1 MENMKRVAE
10 LLEKVRQTSS
20 SNAKKDILEKAKDD
34 ETLKKVLYYC
44 MNPYM
49 MYGISNKTI
58 DKLKPDS
65 MNYVKANE
73 QDVFDFL
80 DTLSKSNIND
90 ALRKQAKTLL
100 ESIEDEQVRDMVQK
114 IMVKDLKIGCNVT
127 TVNKVFGKNF
137 IPSFEVQLAESYAK
151 QKPGFLKDK
160 EVWITTK
167 LDGFRIVYDPYRNEF
182 YSRAGQLY
190 EGLDHLKESCHKLSV
205 KLSEVANLSELVMLD
220 GELVHE
226 PVEGLNSLELY
237 SLTSSAAR
245 KKGYHKDK
253 EKLQFNVFDFIPVSE
268 FQSGITR
275 IKYKARRNHMD
286 KVFNLWKYT
295 GIVPVHA
302 LYSGKFDEEVLMTL
316 LRQVEAEGG
325 EGLMINTD
333 GVYETKRTKKLLK
346 VKTFHSADVLVLD
359 VYEGEK
365 GKEFEGTLG
374 GVTIKFLHNGEERTC
389 NCGSGFD
396 KDERE
401 LFFNHP
407 ETIVGKIIEI
417 NYFEVSKDG
426 KTGTESL
433 RFGTYQHRIRDD
445 KTEKDITDVAITD

>member
-1 MENMKRVAE
+1 METMKRVAE

-20 SNAKKDILEKAKDD
+20 SNAKKDILEKAKND

-49 MYGISNKTI
+49 MYGLSNKTL
-58 DKLKPDS
+58 DKLKPDNVS
-65 MNYVKANE
+65 NKINA

-90 ALRKQAKTLL
+90 VLRKQAKTLL
-100 ESIEDEQVRDMVQK
+100 MSIEDEQVRDMVQK

-137 IPSFEVQLAESYAK
+137 VPTFEVQLAESYAK

-167 LDGFRIVYDPYRNEF
+167 LDGFRIVYDPYKNEF
-182 YSRAGQLY
+182 YTRAGQLY

-275 IKYKARRNHMD
+275 MKYKARRNHMD

-295 GIVPVHA
+295 GIVPVYA
-302 LYSGKFDEEVLMTL
+302 LYSGKFDEEVLMSL

-346 VKTFHSADVLVLD
+346 VKSFFDADVYVVD
-359 VYEGEK
+359 IE
-365 GKEFEGTLG
+365 EGTGRNEGKMGAAKVMFKYG
-374 GVTIKFLHNGEERTC
+374 GQELYTHI
-389 NCGSGFD
+389 GSGWSD
-396 KDERE
+396 EQREYYWNHKDE
-401 LFFNHP
+401 L
-407 ETIVGKIIEI
+407 VGKVVECQ
-417 NYFEVSKDG
+417 YFETSKDA
-426 KTGTESL
+426 KTGVINL
-433 RFGTYQHRIRDD
+433 RFPTFNGRVRND
-445 KTEKDITDVAITD
+445 KGIKDVTDVKNV

>member
-49 MYGISNKTI
+49 MYGLSNKTL
-58 DKLKPDS
+58 DKRKPDNVS
-65 MNYVKANE
+65 NKINE

-90 ALRKQAKTLL
+90 VLRKQAKTLL
-100 ESIEDEQVRDMVQK
+100 MSIEDEQVRDMVQK

-137 IPSFEVQLAESYAK
+137 VPTFEVQLAESYAK
-151 QKPGFLKDK
+151 QKPGFLKGK

-167 LDGFRIVYDPYRNEF
+167 LDGFRIVYDPYKNEF
-182 YSRAGQLY
+182 YTRAGQLY

-205 KLSEVANLSELVMLD
+205 RLSEVANLSELVMLD

-268 FQSGITR
+268 FQSGNTR
-275 IKYKARRNHMD
+275 MKYKARRNHMD
-286 KVFNLWKYT
+286 KVFNLWKFET
-295 GIVPVHA
+295 IVPVYA
-302 LYSGKFDEEVLMTL
+302 LYSGKFDEEVLMSL

-346 VKTFHSADVLVLD
+346 VKSFFDADVYVVD
-359 VYEGEK
+359 IE
-365 GKEFEGTLG
+365 EGTG
-374 GVTIKFLHNGEERTC
+374 RNEGKMGAAKVMFKYGEQELYTHI
-389 NCGSGFD
+389 GSGWSD
-396 KDERE
+396 EQREYYWNHKDE
-401 LFFNHP
+401 L
-407 ETIVGKIIEI
+407 VGKVIECQ
-417 NYFEVSKDG
+417 YFETSKDA
-426 KTGTESL
+426 KTGIINL
-433 RFGTYQHRIRDD
+433 RFPTFNGRVRDD
-445 KTEKDITDVAITD
+445 KGIEDITDVKNV

>member
-1 MENMKRVAE
+1 
-10 LLEKVRQTSS
+10 
-20 SNAKKDILEKAKDD
+20 
-34 ETLKKVLYYC
+34 
-44 MNPYM
+44 
-49 MYGISNKTI
+49 
-58 DKLKPDS
+58 
-65 MNYVKANE
+65 
-73 QDVFDFL
+73 
-80 DTLSKSNIND
+80 
-90 ALRKQAKTLL
+90 
-100 ESIEDEQVRDMVQK
+100 
-114 IMVKDLKIGCNVT
+114 MVKDLKIGCNVT

-167 LDGFRIVYDPYRNEF
+167 LDGFRIVYDPYKNEF
-182 YSRAGQLY
+182 YTRAGQLY
-190 EGLDHLKESCHKLSV
+190 EGLDHLKESCYKLSV

>member
-49 MYGISNKTI
+49 MYGISNKTL

-73 QDVFDFL
+73 QNVFDFL

-100 ESIEDEQVRDMVQK
+100 MSIEDEQVRDMVQK

-167 LDGFRIVYDPYRNEF
+167 LDGFRIVYDPYKNEF
-182 YSRAGQLY
+182 YTRAGQLY

-275 IKYKARRNHMD
+275 MKYKARRNHMD

-302 LYSGKFDEEVLMTL
+302 LYSGKFDEEVLMSL

-333 GVYETKRTKKLLK
+333 GVYECRRTKKLLK
-346 VKTFHSADVLVLD
+346 VKSFFDADLYVVD
-359 VYEGEK
+359 VE
-365 GKEFEGTLG
+365 EGTGRNEGRMGAVKAMFRYGDEILYTH
-374 GVTIKFLHNGEERTC
+374 V
-389 NCGSGFD
+389 GSGWSD
-396 KDERE
+396 EQRRYYWEHKDE
-401 LFFNHP
+401 L
-407 ETIVGKIIEI
+407 IGKVIECK
-417 NYFEVSKDG
+417 YFEVSKDS
-426 KTGTESL
+426 KTGMVNL
-433 RFGTYQHRIRDD
+433 RFPTFNGRIRED
-445 KTEKDITDVAITD
+445 KSEKDVSNVKVV

>member
-49 MYGISNKTI
+49 MYGISNKTL

-100 ESIEDEQVRDMVQK
+100 MSIEDEQVRDMVQK

-167 LDGFRIVYDPYRNEF
+167 LDGFRIVYDPYKNEF
-182 YSRAGQLY
+182 YTRAGQLY
-190 EGLDHLKESCHKLSV
+190 EGLDHLKESCYKLSV

>member
-10 LLEKVRQTSS
+10 LLERVRQTSS

-49 MYGISNKTI
+49 MYGLSNKTL
-58 DKLKPDS
+58 DKLKPDNMS
-65 MNYVKANE
+65 FTKANE

-100 ESIEDEQVRDMVQK
+100 MSIEDEQIRDMVQK

-167 LDGFRIVYDPYRNEF
+167 LDGNRIIFDPYKKIFYTRQGNEYTGIDF
-182 YSRAGQLY
+182 MIDDCYKLSCRISEAA
-190 EGLDHLKESCHKLSV
+190 GLD
-205 KLSEVANLSELVMLD
+205 ELVILD
-220 GELVHE
+220 GELVHKQ
-226 PVEGLNSLELY
+226 VEGMNSQELY
-237 SLTSSAAR
+237 ALTTSIAR

-268 FQSGITR
+268 FQSGVTR

-286 KVFNLWKYT
+286 KVFNLWKYET
-295 GIVPVHA
+295 VVPVYA
-302 LYSGKFDEEVLMTL
+302 LYSGKFDEEVLMSL

-333 GVYETKRTKKLLK
+333 GVYECRRTKKLLK
-346 VKTFHSADVLVLD
+346 VKSFFDADVYVVD
-359 VYEGEK
+359 IE
-365 GKEFEGTLG
+365 EGTGRNEGKMGAAKVMFKYG
-374 GVTIKFLHNGEERTC
+374 GQELYTHI
-389 NCGSGFD
+389 GSGWSD
-396 KDERE
+396 EQREYYWNHKDE
-401 LFFNHP
+401 L
-407 ETIVGKIIEI
+407 VGKVIECQ
-417 NYFEVSKDG
+417 YFETSKDA
-426 KTGTESL
+426 KTGIVNL
-433 RFGTYQHRIRDD
+433 RFPTFNGRVRDD
-445 KTEKDITDVAITD
+445 KGIEDITDVKNV

>member
-100 ESIEDEQVRDMVQK
+100 MSIEDEQVRDMVQK

-167 LDGFRIVYDPYRNEF
+167 LDGFRIVYDPYKNEF
-182 YSRAGQLY
+182 YTRAGQLY

-302 LYSGKFDEEVLMTL
+302 LYSGKFDEEVLMNL
-316 LRQVEAEGG
+316 LKQVELEGG
-325 EGLMINTD
+325 EGLMINLDAT
-333 GVYETKRTKKLLK
+333 YKTKRTKDLLK
-346 VKTFHSADVLVLD
+346 VKTFKDADVLVLD
-359 VYEGEK
+359 VV
-365 GKEFEGTLG
+365 EGTGKNEGSLG
-374 GVTIKFLHNGEERTC
+374 AVLVQFLYDGKPMTC
-389 NCGSGFD
+389 EVGSGWYDSERSFYWRNPD
-396 KDERE
+396 K
-401 LFFNHP
+401 L
-407 ETIVGKIIEI
+407 IGKIIEI
-417 NYFEVSKDG
+417 RFFEVTQNQKD
-426 KTGTESL
+426 KTQYSL
-433 RFGTYQHRIRDD
+433 RFPTFAHRIRED
-445 KTEKDITDVAITD
+445 KDEKDITDVNL

>member
-10 LLEKVRQTSS
+10 LLERVRQTSS

-34 ETLKKVLYYC
+34 KTLKKVLYYC

-49 MYGISNKTI
+49 MYGLSNKTL
-58 DKLKPDS
+58 DKLKPDIVS
-65 MNYVKANE
+65 NKANE

-80 DTLSKSNIND
+80 DILSKSNIND

-100 ESIEDEQVRDMVQK
+100 MSIEDEQVRDMVQK

-137 IPSFEVQLAESYAK
+137 IPTFEVQLAESYAK

-167 LDGFRIVYDPYRNEF
+167 LDGFRIVYDPYKNEF
-182 YSRAGQLY
+182 YTRAGQLY

-205 KLSEVANLSELVMLD
+205 RLSEVANLSELVMLD

-275 IKYKARRNHMD
+275 MKYKARRNHMD

-295 GIVPVHA
+295 GIVPVYA
-302 LYSGKFDEEVLMTL
+302 LYSGKFDEEVLMSL

-346 VKTFHSADVLVLD
+346 VKSFFDADVYVVD
-359 VYEGEK
+359 VE
-365 GKEFEGTLG
+365 EGTGRNEGKMGAAKVMFKYG
-374 GVTIKFLHNGEERTC
+374 GQELYTHI
-389 NCGSGFD
+389 GSGWSD
-396 KDERE
+396 EQREYYWNHKDE
-401 LFFNHP
+401 L
-407 ETIVGKIIEI
+407 VGKVIECQ
-417 NYFEVSKDG
+417 YFETSKDA
-426 KTGTESL
+426 KTGIINL
-433 RFGTYQHRIRDD
+433 RFPTFNGRVRND
-445 KTEKDITDVAITD
+445 KGIEDITDVKNV

>member
-10 LLEKVRQTSS
+10 LLERVRQTSS

-49 MYGISNKTI
+49 MYGLSNKTL
-58 DKLKPDS
+58 DKLKSDVVS
-65 MNYVKANE
+65 NKANE
-73 QDVFDFL
+73 QDVFNFL

-137 IPSFEVQLAESYAK
+137 IPTFEVQLAESYAK

-167 LDGFRIVYDPYRNEF
+167 LDGFRIVYDPYKNEF
-182 YSRAGQLY
+182 MTRAGQLY
-190 EGLDHLKESCHKLSV
+190 EGLDHLKDSCYKLSL
-205 KLSEVANLSELVMLD
+205 KLMEVANLSELVMLD

-226 PVEGLNSLELY
+226 PVEGMDSLELY
-237 SLTSSAAR
+237 SLTSSVAR

-253 EKLQFNVFDFIPVSE
+253 EKLQFNIFDFIPVSE
-268 FQSGITR
+268 FQSGVTR
-275 IKYKARRNHMD
+275 MKYKARRNHMD

-295 GIVPVHA
+295 GIVPVYA
-302 LYSGKFDEEVLMTL
+302 LYSGKFDEEVLMSL

-374 GVTIKFLHNGEERTC
+374 GVTIKFLHNGEERIC
-389 NCGSGFD
+389 NCGSGFN
-396 KDERE
+396 KEERE

-417 NYFEVSKDG
+417 NYFEISKDA

-433 RFGTYQHRIRDD
+433 RFGTYQHRIRED
-445 KTEKDITDVAITD
+445 KTEADITDVAITD